1 MNYKLILTINLLIFL
16 FCSLSAQNES
26 ETRNFI
32 KSAPVS
38 RETSLEISN
47 KYGTV
52 QITPWDKDSVNIRAE
67 VKAYASNH
75 SKLNKMFNGITI
87 NITDSRSLI
96 RAETEFTQSIGMLFE
111 SFKGMTSKL
120 ISYDSR
126 IEINYYV
133 RVPEY
138 INLIIDNKYG
148 DIYMES
154 ITGDCSVT
162 LSNGS
167 FKANAL
173 EKGTTVKLAFCDVSV
188 NSITSG
194 KIDASF
200 SEVTIGETGELSVN
214 SISSRFDIKKVG
226 SLRVDSRKDKF
237 YLDNVG
243 TITGNS
249 YFTDYN
255 ITNLSN
261 ELNLSTRYGNINAD
275 LIKKGFE
282 SVNINSGYTDISL
295 EFQQETSYNL
305 EIRHMNSFLV
315 LPDKNVK
322 TERKVIN
329 EDKREYITFGSVGRN
344 IGSSKVK
351 IDANRGNIYLK

>member
-1 MNYKLILTINLLIFL
+1 MNYKLILTTNLLIFF
-16 FCSLSAQNES
+16 FCSISAQNES

-32 KSAPVS
+32 KSAPVD
-38 RETSLEISN
+38 RETSLEITN
-47 KYGTV
+47 KYGTI

-67 VKAYASNH
+67 IKAYATNH
-75 SKLNKMFNGITI
+75 SKLDKMFDGITI
-87 NITDSRSLI
+87 NITDSRLLV
-96 RAETEFTQSIGMLFE
+96 RAETEFNQSIGMLFE

-126 IEINYYV
+126 VEINYYV
-133 RVPEY
+133 SVPEY
-138 INLIIDNKYG
+138 INLRIDNKYG

-154 ITGDCSVT
+154 ISGDCSVT

-167 FKANAL
+167 LKANSL
-173 EKGTTVKLAFCDVSV
+173 EGEATIKLAFCDASI
-188 NSITSG
+188 NSISSG

-214 SISSRFDIKKVG
+214 SISSHFDIKKAG
-226 SLRVDSRKDKF
+226 SITVDSRKDKF
-237 YLDNVG
+237 YLRNVDIISG
-243 TITGNS
+243 KS

-255 ITNLSN
+255 IGNLSK
-261 ELNLSTRYGNINAD
+261 ELNLSARYGNINTD
-275 LIKKGFE
+275 LIKRGFE

-295 EFQQETSYNL
+295 EFDQDASYNL
-305 EIRHMNSFLV
+305 EIRHTNSFLV
-315 LPDKNVK
+315 LPSKNAK

-329 EDKREYITFGSVGRN
+329 EDKREYMTSGSVGRN
-344 IGSSKVK
+344 PATSKVR